1 MAAPNDAHIGMI
13 IKLINEDNGMQPEPT
28 YSDDGGGVNYTPED
42 YALAKK
48 LIAQVGGAAEAREL
62 IDNLDQALEVLNM
75 SDYSDEDQISDI
87 AGYTPD
93 SVDYPVERQ

>member
-1 MAAPNDAHIGMI
+1 MAVPHDAHIGMI

-28 YSDDGGGVNYTPED
+28 YSDDVAANYTPED

-75 SDYSDEDQISDI
+75 ADYNDEDQINDI